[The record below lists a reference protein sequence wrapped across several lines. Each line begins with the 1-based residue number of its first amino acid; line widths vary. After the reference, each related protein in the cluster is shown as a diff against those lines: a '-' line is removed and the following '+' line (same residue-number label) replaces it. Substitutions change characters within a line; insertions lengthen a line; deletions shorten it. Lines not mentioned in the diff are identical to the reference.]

1 MTGVIMRN
9 TRRLDKWFNAKR
21 IVRKMST
28 IEFSHLRLLAIFATV
43 VDNGSFAAA
52 ARRLHSSRSRISEQV
67 AALESSLGIRLL
79 QRSTRQLKV
88 TDEGKLVYEQARQL
102 SHILESVEAVA
113 SPAVPRGRVSLTM
126 PHDIAHK
133 FLLPILADFQ
143 EKYPEIQLDLMPD
156 DSRLN
161 LISDQVDLAIRVG
174 IPKDESVIARV
185 LHEER
190 FSLFAS
196 PDYLRKVGSPESAE
210 ELQGCHWILMDQLDH
225 GGVVHLQQQK
235 ENIIIRPGS
244 FYRCNSPLLAQQM
257 VIAGLGLG
265 SLLPNTIEEHVAAG
279 QLIHL
284 MPSLS
289 SEPVFFSLVYP
300 SRRQVPLR
308 VRTVIEYLL
317 ESQLFSPQ
325 SR

>member
-1 MTGVIMRN
+1 
-9 TRRLDKWFNAKR
+9 
-21 IVRKMST
+21 MST

-88 TDEGKLVYEQARQL
+88 TDEGKLVYEHARQL
-102 SHILESVEAVA
+102 SLILESVEAVA
-113 SPAVPRGRVSLTM
+113 TPAVPRGRVSLTM

-133 FLLPILADFQ
+133 FLLPLMKDFQ

-185 LHEER
+185 MHEER
-190 FSLFAS
+190 FGLFAS
-196 PDYLRKVGSPESAE
+196 PDYVRQSGNPESPEQ
-210 ELQGCHWILMDQLDH
+210 LQGCHWILMDQLDR
-225 GGVVHLQQQK
+225 GGVVHLRLHDD
-235 ENIIIRPGS
+235 NLIIRPAS
-244 FYRCNSPLLAQQM
+244 FYRCNSPLLVQQM
-257 VIAGLGLG
+257 VMAGLGVG
-265 SLLPNTIEEHVAAG
+265 SLLPNTVEADVAAG
-279 QLIHL
+279 SLIHL
-284 MPSLS
+284 LPSIS
-289 SEPVFFSLVYP
+289 SEPLFFTLVYP

-308 VRTVIEYLL
+308 VRTVIDYLL
-317 ESQLFSPQ
+317 EKNLFSPG
-325 SR
+325 SREE